1 MYALMT
7 LITAGVE
14 AGADAMARTIGKARR
29 RRAMDTAQPLT
40 DNAPGA
46 PREVTG
52 RAITGPA
59 GSVTAPLS
67 GLPCVWYA
75 VTVFERYWAW
85 RPGPLGPTKVVRQ
98 SKTVEVVSGG
108 LYVGGDT
115 ASVRVDAQGAELEL
129 GEPWFAEFEDSPHG
143 PLAARLAALLGAP
156 PRPRHRDRT
165 IGFVIEERV
174 IAADDPLRVV
184 GAARTELGDLVLAKS
199 GLRPLIISRTVPVS
213 SPED

>member
-14 AGADAMARTIGKARR
+14 AGADAMAKTIGKARR
-29 RRAMDTAQPLT
+29 QRAMNHAEPLT

-52 RAITGPA
+52 QAINGPV

-67 GLPCVWYA
+67 GRPCVWYA

-85 RPGPLGPTKVVRQ
+85 RPGPLGPTKVVRHGRTAEQ
-98 SKTVEVVSGG
+98 ISGP
-108 LYVGGDT
+108 LYVAGDT
-115 ASVRVDAQGAELEL
+115 ATVRVDAHGAELEL
-129 GEPWFAEFEDSPHG
+129 GEPSFAEFADSPHG
-143 PLAARLAALLGAP
+143 PLTARLAALLGAP
-156 PRPRHRDRT
+156 LRPRHRERA
-165 IGFVIEERV
+165 IGFVVEERV
-174 IAADDPLRVV
+174 IAAGDPLRVV
-184 GAARTELGDLVLAKS
+184 GAARTELGDLVLGKS
-199 GLRPLIISRTVPVS
+199 GLRPLIISRTVPDS